1 MRIQRCKG
9 VSVDADM
16 KNQKIKT
23 GYKRNIMRILTI
35 FFVVFPWITHLKI
48 LNYSEMESAV
58 FGGYDGQAVDLF
70 LYYKEIAVIV
80 FAVFLIIWF
89 AGEHIFVDKV
99 DKNVPLIQ
107 GKNKC
112 LFILAGIFCFM
123 VIISTLFSQNR
134 KTALW
139 GSPTEGE
146 GLFVLIGYVIL
157 MLAFYNYSANTYGM
171 KLLKKAVY
179 AVSGLTIVLSMAEFF
194 YGSLLQ
200 NGLVQQLAGLKQY
213 ADAAGTAGIEKLGDA
228 VSLSF
233 YNPSYY
239 GGFVCILLPFM
250 LSFGLSAEKKWEM
263 LTAEI
268 MSACLMFCV
277 MASNST
283 TALYIAIFEIVLL
296 VLFYMVKGQKRRTAL
311 FRLLLFLPIFLIAAA
326 LYSFFADGNI
336 FGILRNANSAT
347 GKVSEKR
354 FEIEEIVLKENNV
367 LLKGKEAGLDII
379 YADGQ
384 IRFTGEEGNELN
396 ASYEENIF
404 SFSEPAYENVI
415 VELVLN
421 STDNTEI
428 LAKILVDAGYD
439 DTVDFYILK
448 DGTLSGVGQN
458 GSIIKDIGAEKMP
471 EGLKKYYG
479 IFTGRGYAW
488 LHSLPILKKTLLKGV
503 GPGNFAFYFKQQ
515 DYVGMLQTHKSTKYI
530 IDKPHN
536 SYLQFA
542 IQDGLVGMLAFFGLL
557 VFALIKAVR
566 VYVKGKKPDG
576 ACMDMHMGGMVSL
589 AGFLGYSMINDSI
602 ITVTPIMC
610 MVVGIVLAADFM
622 SEQ

>member
-1 MRIQRCKG
+1 
-9 VSVDADM
+9 M
-16 KNQKIKT
+16 KNRETKP
-23 GYKRNIMRILTI
+23 GYKRNILRILTV
-35 FFVVFPWITHLKI
+35 FFVVFPWITRLKI
-48 LNYSEMESAV
+48 LNYNEMENAV
-58 FGGYDGQAVDLF
+58 FGGYDGQAVDMF
-70 LYYKEIAVIV
+70 LYYKEIAVIAL
-80 FAVFLIIWF
+80 AVFLIIWF
-89 AGEHIFVDKV
+89 VGEHVFVDKV

-112 LFILAGIFCFM
+112 LFTLAGIFCFM

-139 GSPTEGE
+139 GSPAEGE
-146 GLFVLIGYVIL
+146 GMFALIGYVVL
-157 MLAFYNYSANTYGM
+157 VLAFYNYFASTYGM

-179 AVSGLTIVLSMAEFF
+179 VVSGLTIVLSLIEFF

-200 NGLVQQLAGLKQY
+200 TGFVQQLVGLRQY
-213 ADAAGTAGIEKLGDA
+213 ADMAGTSGIEKLGDA

-239 GGFVCILLPFM
+239 GGFVCILLPFL
-250 LSFGLSAEKKWEM
+250 LSFSFSAEKRWEM
-263 LTAEI
+263 LTAVI
-268 MSACLMFCV
+268 MSAGLMFCV

-283 TALYIAIFEIVLL
+283 TALYISIFEIILL
-296 VLFYMVKGQKRRTAL
+296 GLFYMVKGQKRRTAL
-311 FRLLLFLPIFLIAAA
+311 FRLLLFLPIFLTAAV
-326 LYSFFADGNI
+326 LYSFFADGGI
-336 FGILRNANSAT
+336 FGILRNDNSAT
-347 GKVSEKR
+347 GRVSEER
-354 FEIEEIVLKENNV
+354 FDIEEIVLKGNSV
-367 LLKGKEAGLDII
+367 LLKGKEARLDII
-379 YADGQ
+379 YEDGQ
-384 IRFTGEEGNELN
+384 IRFADEEGNGLN
-396 ASYEENIF
+396 ASYEENVF

-421 STDNTEI
+421 NTDNREI
-428 LAKILVDAGYD
+428 LAKVMVDAGYD

-448 DGTLSGVGQN
+448 DGTMSGIGQN
-458 GSIIKDIGAEKMP
+458 GSIIKDICAEKVP

-488 LHSLPILKKTLLKGV
+488 LYSLPILKKTLLKGV

-515 DYVGMLQTHKSTKYI
+515 DYVGMLQTHGSTKYI

-542 IQDGLVGMLAFFGLL
+542 IQDGCIGMLAFFGLI
-557 VFALIKAVR
+557 VFVLIKAVR
-566 VYVKGKKPDG
+566 GYIKGKKADG

-589 AGFLGYSMINDSI
+589 AGFLGYSMINDST
-602 ITVTPIMC
+602 ITVTPIVC